1 MHAQAGDFG
10 TPRKEDGTMVTVGNK
25 GWMLVWAGVSV
36 FGVLC
41 VYAAV
46 WN

>member
-1 MHAQAGDFG
+1 MESQ
-10 TPRKEDGTMVTVGNK
+10 EVTIGIGNK
-25 GWMLVWAGVSV
+25 AWMLLWAGVAV
-36 FGVLC
+36 FAVLC

>member
-1 MHAQAGDFG
+1 MDTEETTIG
-10 TPRKEDGTMVTVGNK
+10 TKAWT
-25 GWMLVWAGVSV
+25 LVWAGVAV
-36 FGVLC
+36 FAVLC

>member
-1 MHAQAGDFG
+1 
-10 TPRKEDGTMVTVGNK
+10 MVTVGKK

-36 FGVLC
+36 FAVLC